1 MGGTAVAG
9 RRLADLGAGRARRAP
24 VTPLERRAAGHV
36 REHAGEGSA
45 PQAGR
50 TPRQGSHTG
59 LLVAGA
65 GAALPK
71 AIASWGSPRG
81 RAGSVPGIPGTFPGG
96 SWRRE
101 PSSPTACLL
110 AFLIQTLKSELSLLY
125 GPVGKRG
132 FEPRPVRLRGGW
144 MSFLLRRVG
153 PSRVFVYLEHGAIF
167 FSDEGVFASPQ
178 HRPLHP
184 GSPLRG
190 RARQAGGRRTCW
202 PWQRPAEGG
211 RTSRRD
217 RSREA
222 GRPATH
228 VRENDS
234 ASAFACSGACEG
246 V

>member
-24 VTPLERRAAGHV
+24 VTPLERWAAGHV

-81 RAGSVPGIPGTFPGG
+81 RAGSVPGSPGTFPGG

-132 FEPRPVRLRGGW
+132 FEPRPVRLRGSGCPSSCAAW
-144 MSFLLRRVG
+144 AHPGTSFIWNMEPYSSPTKASSRALSTVPSILGPRSAGVHARRVADVPAG
-153 PSRVFVYLEHGAIF
+153 
-167 FSDEGVFASPQ
+167 
-178 HRPLHP
+178 
-184 GSPLRG
+184 RG
-190 RARQAGGRRTCW
+190 RGLQKGGGQAAGTG
-202 PWQRPAEGG
+202 
-211 RTSRRD
+211 
-217 RSREA
+217 A
-222 GRPATH
+222 GRLAAPPRT
-228 VRENDS
+228 
-234 ASAFACSGACEG
+234 
-246 V
+246 